1 MFRFWYGVASLA
13 VESQQAIWLRLLKLN
28 AGGPNARKEANLM
41 VSEKTAAARNA
52 TRRLMLGA
60 SPNSV
65 VQSYRK
71 KVRANVRRLSK
82 R

>member
-1 MFRFWYGVASLA
+1 
-13 VESQQAIWLRLLKLN
+13 
-28 AGGPNARKEANLM
+28 M